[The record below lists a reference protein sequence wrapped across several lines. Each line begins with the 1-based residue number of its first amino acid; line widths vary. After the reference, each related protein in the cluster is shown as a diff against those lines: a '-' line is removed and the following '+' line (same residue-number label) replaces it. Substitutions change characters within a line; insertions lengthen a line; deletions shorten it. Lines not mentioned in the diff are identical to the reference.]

1 MSPAARLG
9 AQDVLGRKHRMF
21 AFFSIPA
28 LRLIVNEKFPCWL
41 FFFFFSFF
49 FKEKKY
55 LCISWRKV
63 VAGSSAL
70 LLIEYSSL

>member
-41 FFFFFSFF
+41 FFFFFLF

>member
-41 FFFFFSFF
+41 FFFFFFF